1 MPAWLMYRFVVR
13 RMIRNPFRLGLVVAA
28 VAAAT
33 TLIVSVGRV
42 SIAGVQAF
50 EESLGYS
57 PDSYPLTVSPVGG
70 RIPLASLGRCLAPLR
85 ESFSIAALCR
95 ESGTITTPRGSYP
108 VTVVGI
114 TATDPNVGAPVTD
127 EAILFSQQTLHALH
141 LDRGSRA
148 LLSVRGAA
156 IEGRVEIASALSAS
170 AASLSSQAALVPL
183 TKLPPSTEGAVIDS
197 LLLRPLNKTAS
208 NNLESAR
215 AEIQAWLSSCTEI
228 KVPIQVETPNSRIG
242 RAETLLEAYRLNV
255 NILAAMTLLV
265 CVLLVSQATQLSLRN
280 LSGELSIVRTLGVSR
295 GACVVAVLTEALFV
309 SAMGATLGVTLGEPI
324 ILRITELLI
333 MTAHDIYNI
342 SLSASTSSRL
352 IERLLVVCGMVVL
365 CVTGSLFGALG
376 ALRISPAL
384 GAKASFHHAQPIGS
398 AWARFLAVSAVVVA
412 LSVTLCALL
421 SSATWV
427 AYLFVVACLL
437 AVGCTTP
444 FAIVT
449 TPLILNRYSAAMS
462 VWFARGA
469 IKRNGSAFLFG
480 AIGASISMTIIC
492 SLSLMVGSFRSTL
505 ERWSAQR
512 LQGDLFISAPIDGTG
527 NEARLDPHLLAI
539 ARNTPG
545 VERAIAYYE
554 TLTSFNGAP
563 LVVSASE
570 TGTQYDRGIYVRRL
584 GSIDRRALESGRGA
598 LASESAARKLG
609 ITPGDQVTVDGR
621 RFTIL
626 ALIQEFGTEHPL
638 LHIDQTAFLEM
649 YAGHHPENL
658 TIDIRTDAALST
670 VRNLLESSVGNGG
683 IIRDNRELRTLVLQL
698 FDQTFRITLSIR
710 WIVFGIA
717 LLGMMLAAIQHLW
730 ERRREVKTMHVLGFT
745 PRQIV
750 SAQVA
755 ESAAVCALPTLVGAL
770 GGVAV
775 GWGLTELVNPRSFG
789 WSLDFTPS
797 LTPIFVAVGFI
808 SGVAVVVGCA
818 TAALVGRT
826 IREATLSDE

>member
-1 MPAWLMYRFVVR
+1 MPAWLAYRFVVR
-13 RMIRNPFRLGLVVAA
+13 RTMRNPFRLGLVVAA

-57 PDSYPLTVSPVGG
+57 PDSYPLTVSPLGG
-70 RIPLASLGRCLAPLR
+70 RIPLAGLGRCLAPLR
-85 ESFSIAALCR
+85 ETFSIAALSR

-114 TATDPNVGAPVTD
+114 TATDPNVSVPVTD
-127 EAILFSQQTLHALH
+127 ETILLSQHTLHALQ

-148 LLSVRGAA
+148 LLSVRGET
-156 IEGRVEIASALSAS
+156 IQGRVEVES
-170 AASLSSQAALVPL
+170 SLNATTSSLPSKTALVPL
-183 TKLPPSTEGAVIDS
+183 TKLPPNSEGVVIDS
-197 LLLRPLNKTAS
+197 LLLRPLNKNVST
-208 NNLESAR
+208 NLDSAR
-215 AEIQAWLSSCTEI
+215 TDIHAWLSSCTEM

-309 SAMGATLGVTLGEPI
+309 SAIGATLGVTLGEPI

-384 GAKASFHHAQPIGS
+384 GSKASFHHAQPIGS
-398 AWARFLAVSAVVVA
+398 AWASFLAVSAVVVT

-512 LQGDLFISAPIDGTG
+512 LQGDFFISAPIDGTG
-527 NEARLDPHLLAI
+527 NEARLDPHLMAI

-554 TLTSFNGAP
+554 TLTSSNGAP

-570 TGTQYDRGIYVRRL
+570 TGTQYDRGIYVRRA
-584 GSIDRRALESGRGA
+584 GTIDRGALESGRGA

-609 ITPGDQVTVDGR
+609 ITPGDHITVDGR
-621 RFTIL
+621 TFTIL

-649 YAGHHPENL
+649 YPGHHPENL
-658 TIDIRTDAALST
+658 TIDLRSNAALST
-670 VRNLLESSVGNGG
+670 VRNLLESSVGNTG

-755 ESAAVCALPTLVGAL
+755 ESTAVCALPALVGVL

-775 GWGLTELVNPRSFG
+775 GWGLTDLVNPRSFG
-789 WSLDFTPS
+789 WSLDFAPS
-797 LTPIFVAVGFI
+797 ITPIFVAVGFI
-808 SGVAVVVGCA
+808 CGVAVVVGCA